1 LHSAITDSNAAIIE
15 FRLKPAQADMA
26 LSGYALADPILMWF
40 KNAAAVA
47 AHLADRY
54 VARLAQFVSPA
65 HRSRTANQECFCS
78 PARTMLQAKPRRP
91 PTQIEGIVLAH
102 RCQPPSGQHLESH
115 L

>member
-1 LHSAITDSNAAIIE
+1 
-15 FRLKPAQADMA
+15 MA

-47 AHLADRY
+47 AHLADSDIT
-54 VARLAQFVSPA
+54 RLAQFVSPS
-65 HRSRTANQECFCS
+65 HCSCTTNQKCFSS
-78 PARTMLQAKPRRP
+78 PARTMLQAKPRCP
-91 PTQIEGIVLAH
+91 PTQIKGIVLAH